1 MNNFALNAKY
11 LMDIAMSLDFVQPDL
26 TSYSAI
32 VGQVLFNLR
41 QERDI
46 KQGDM
51 AVAVNIGQST
61 WSRIEKGEVALSI
74 DQLARAAAR
83 LGCLPSDVL
92 RWADQAA
99 QQIKQE
105 ERVEVLNDRPV
116 DVKEKSNAGALLL
129 GAGALAALIWA
140 ARKK

>member
-83 LGCLPSDVL
+83 LGGLPSDVL

>member
-1 MNNFALNAKY
+1 
-11 LMDIAMSLDFVQPDL
+11 MSLSFMQPGL

-32 VGQVLFNLR
+32 VGQVLANLR

-46 KQGDM
+46 KQGEM
-51 AVAVNIGQST
+51 SAAVNIGQST

-74 DQLARAAAR
+74 DQLARAAHH

-92 RWADQAA
+92 NWADQAA
-99 QQIKQE
+99 AKMQREK
-105 ERVEVLNDRPV
+105 VEVLNDRPV
-116 DVKEKSNAGALLL
+116 DVKQKSNNVGALLL
-129 GAGALAALIWA
+129 GGGALAALIWA

>member
-1 MNNFALNAKY
+1 
-11 LMDIAMSLDFVQPDL
+11 MSLDFMQPGL

-32 VGQVLFNLR
+32 VGQVLANLR

-51 AVAVNIGQST
+51 SAAVNIGQST

-74 DQLARAAAR
+74 DQLARAAKY
-83 LGCLPSDVL
+83 LGCSPADVL
-92 RWADQAA
+92 TWADQAA
-99 QQIKQE
+99 VKIQQGK
-105 ERVEVLNDRPV
+105 VEVLNDRPV
-116 DVKEKSNAGALLL
+116 DVKQKSSNAGALLL
-129 GAGALAALIWA
+129 GGGALAALIWA

>member
-1 MNNFALNAKY
+1 
-11 LMDIAMSLDFVQPDL
+11 MDIAMSLDFLQPDL

-51 AVAVNIGQST
+51 ASAVNIGQST

-74 DQLARAAAR
+74 DQLARAADY

-99 QQIKQE
+99 EQIKQKE
-105 ERVEVLNDRPV
+105 KVEVSNDRPV
-116 DVKEKSNAGALLL
+116 DIKEKSNAGALLL

>member
-1 MNNFALNAKY
+1 
-11 LMDIAMSLDFVQPDL
+11 MDILMPYENMQAGL

-41 QERDI
+41 QELDI

-51 AVAVNIGQST
+51 ANAVNIGQST

-74 DQLARAAAR
+74 DQLARAADR

-92 RWADQAA
+92 TWADQATV
-99 QQIKQE
+99 QIQKE
-105 ERVEVLNDRPV
+105 KKVEVLNDRPV
-116 DVKEKSNAGALLL
+116 DVKQKSSNAGALLL
-129 GAGALAALIWA
+129 GAGALTAMIWA
-140 ARKK
+140 SRKK

>member
-1 MNNFALNAKY
+1 
-11 LMDIAMSLDFVQPDL
+11 MSYESMQADL

-41 QERDI
+41 QEQDI

-51 AVAVNIGQST
+51 AAAVNIGQST

-74 DQLARAAAR
+74 DQLARAANR
-83 LGCLPSDVL
+83 LGCQPSDVL
-92 RWADQAA
+92 KWADQAA
-99 QQIKQE
+99 SQIQAEKK
-105 ERVEVLNDRPV
+105 VEVLNDRPV
-116 DVKEKSNAGALLL
+116 DVKQKSNNTGALLL